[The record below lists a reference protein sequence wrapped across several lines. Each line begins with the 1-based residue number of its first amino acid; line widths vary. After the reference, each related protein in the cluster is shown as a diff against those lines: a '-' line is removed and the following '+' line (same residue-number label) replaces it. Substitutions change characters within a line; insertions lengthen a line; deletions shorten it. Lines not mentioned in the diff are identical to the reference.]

1 MKESTDSSNTTIE
14 EEDTKEAPLGRSK
27 TIIQAETNG
36 NKKQEVI
43 KITEQLLDA
52 ISSGDFETYASMCD
66 PRVTCF
72 EPEALGNMVH
82 GMDFH
87 KFYFDNG
94 TAALPDAVRPV
105 LSPVQS

>member
-14 EEDTKEAPLGRSK
+14 EEDTKETPIGRSK
-27 TIIQAETNG
+27 TIIQADTSG
-36 NKKQEVI
+36 NRKQEVI

-52 ISSGDFETYASMCD
+52 ISNGDFETYASMCD
-66 PRVTCF
+66 PHLTSF
-72 EPEALGNMVH
+72 EPEALGNLLD

-94 TAALPDAVRPV
+94 TCFESVPPL
-105 LSPVQS
+105 LS